1 MVNTRRTTDESRQA
15 AIADRPRKKTKGQLK
30 RELTETEKKFRKA
43 CDQIIIL
50 NRKMES
56 VQKRYN
62 RANEANF
69 GIFRYKLRL
78 RLAIIEGVRNV
89 YFEYANRKANNIVN
103 LRRELYGEI
112 VEIVTAGADIEESD
126 SNS

>member
-15 AIADRPRKKTKGQLK
+15 AIADRPRRKTKRQLK
-30 RELTETEKKFRKA
+30 KELTETEIKFRKA

-50 NRKMES
+50 NKKMES

-62 RANEANF
+62 RAKETNF
-69 GIFRYKLRL
+69 RIFRYKLRL

-89 YFEYANRKANNIVN
+89 YYEYANRKANDIVN
-103 LRRELYGEI
+103 IRRELYGEI
-112 VEIVTAGADIEESD
+112 VEIVTTGADDESD
-126 SNS
+126 SN